1 MVWWCVGPVNQTP
14 SLDFMGTGVQVSL
27 GVLSIYWIGTV
38 VLLILAVLGRRRRAV
53 M

>member
-1 MVWWCVGPVNQTP
+1 VNQVTL
-14 SLDFMGTGVQVSL
+14 LDFMGTGEQVRM

-38 VLLILAVLGRRRRAV
+38 VLLGLAILGRRRQAL